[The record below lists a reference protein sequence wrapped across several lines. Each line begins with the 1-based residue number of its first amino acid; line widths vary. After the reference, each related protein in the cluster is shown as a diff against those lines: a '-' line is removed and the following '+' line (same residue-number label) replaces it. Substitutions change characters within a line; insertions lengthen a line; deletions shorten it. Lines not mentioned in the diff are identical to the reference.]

1 MSRIVRAAVNDGDTL
16 DAASLNDR
24 FSDYTQ
30 TDLNAFNHRDAAHDL
45 PQFAKVW
52 LQTYQ
57 QQVTLGLNDWKHGST
72 VSVSGMTAMP
82 AAAHPIEDGAGNPTD
97 MSFGAGL
104 TISPGEVLRVY
115 WNLSVKPDDGT
126 NWNTA
131 GSLAY
136 YDFNNG
142 SGGAQPTSTWGACW
156 VFYLEWDITSSART
170 NYVPVVGQSDFTT
183 VIGGKYGNALSICEA
198 SSVVPADLRMAAPNQ
213 GNVPIASETGN
224 LEWRGVSGAWYYPR
238 TGSDLTIYGLRLVV
252 KGVMHPWHVGTTNY
266 LVHDTTFSTDAAL
279 EYNGGNLAVIKQR
292 MA

>member
-57 QQVTLGLNDWKHGST
+57 QQVTLGLNDWKHST
-72 VSVSGMTAMP
+72 TVTVNGMTAMP
-82 AAAHPIEDGAGNPTD
+82 AAAHPIEDGAGTPTD

-115 WNLSVKPDDGT
+115 WNLSVKPDAGT
-126 NWNTA
+126 NWDSA

-142 SGGAQPTSTWGACW
+142 SGGSRPASTWGACW

-198 SSVVPADLRMAAPNQ
+198 SSVVPAHLRYARPNQ
-213 GNVPIASETGN
+213 GNLTADSKFGN
-224 LEWRGVSGAWYYPR
+224 LQWRGISGAWYYPR